1 MEDLLSTLNCDRDC
15 QGIIVTSRLALDFI
29 TIINIIIGIVDGI
42 FVSVHS
48 GEAAV
53 WQSKRMGLFSLVSI
67 SLGIITSSSNKI
79 IIAYWEPLWL
89 SAPCHWCTAIVINNN
104 TVLDCLR
111 QGSTGADQ
119 FIKITQPRSSYSSGK
134 AAFSH
139 DHDIKL

>member
-15 QGIIVTSRLALDFI
+15 QGIIVTSRLTVLSWSPILTLLLALAF
-29 TIINIIIGIVDGI
+29 
-42 FVSVHS
+42 SYLSHS

-79 IIAYWEPLWL
+79 IIAYWEAPCL
-89 SAPCHWCTAIVINNN
+89 SASLVQCTLVINNN

>member
-1 MEDLLSTLNCDRDC
+1 MALSL
-15 QGIIVTSRLALDFI
+15 SLAFSYL
-29 TIINIIIGIVDGI
+29 
-42 FVSVHS
+42 SHS

-79 IIAYWEPLWL
+79 IIAYWEPPCL
-89 SAPCHWCTAIVINNN
+89 SASCHWCSAIVINNN
-104 TVLDCLR
+104 TVLDYLR
-111 QGSTGADQ
+111 QGSTVVDQ

-139 DHDIKL
+139 DHDIWL